1 MELMAKEEKP
11 QFYTESQTEQQCDIL
26 SRPWYLYGQ
35 KDEKYVM

>member
-1 MELMAKEEKP
+1 MELMAKEEKT
-11 QFYTESQTEQQCDIL
+11 QFYSESQTEQLCDIL